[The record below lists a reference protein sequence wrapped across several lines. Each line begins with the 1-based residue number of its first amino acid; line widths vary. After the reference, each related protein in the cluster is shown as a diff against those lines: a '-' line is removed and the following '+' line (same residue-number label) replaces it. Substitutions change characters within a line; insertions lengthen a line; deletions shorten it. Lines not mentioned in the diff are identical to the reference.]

1 MCRQT
6 GGQLAEG
13 KFEKVML
20 KAADTLAMAPMLSVL
35 FLAARMRAL
44 QMDPIGGNPQKW
56 AQNCF
61 YACTYA
67 LIFQTILAIVVPLFL
82 SGEVKKNDKI
92 EGDFKMELKE
102 KDSFV
107 AKVLTAFRFLIML
120 TLYAC
125 TMAVVCSVFTIQ
137 HPDGKELT
145 PPLSNQTVA
154 LS

>member
-61 YACTYA
+61 YACTYS
-67 LIFQTILAIVVPLFL
+67 LIFQTALAVAVPLFL
-82 SGEVKKNDKI
+82 GGEVKKNEKI

-120 TLYAC
+120 SLYIAII
-125 TMAVVCSVFTIQ
+125 AVVCSVTESTRV
-137 HPDGKELT
+137 H
-145 PPLSNQTVA
+145 SHY
-154 LS
+154 S

>member
-1 MCRQT
+1 M
-6 GGQLAEG
+6 
-13 KFEKVML
+13 EK
-20 KAADTLAMAPMLSVL
+20 
-35 FLAARMRAL
+35 
-44 QMDPIGGNPQKW
+44 N
-56 AQNCF
+56 
-61 YACTYA
+61 
-67 LIFQTILAIVVPLFL
+67 
-82 SGEVKKNDKI
+82 EKI
-92 EGDFKMELKE
+92 EGDFKYELKE

-107 AKVLTAFRFLIML
+107 AKCLTAFRFLIML

>member
-1 MCRQT
+1 
-6 GGQLAEG
+6 
-13 KFEKVML
+13 ML

-67 LIFQTILAIVVPLFL
+67 LIFQTALAVAVPLFL
-82 SGEVKKNDKI
+82 GGEVKKNEKI

-137 HPDGKELT
+137 HPDGDELT
-145 PPLSNQTVA
+145 PPLSAWSSADKIFSYEN
-154 LS
+154 